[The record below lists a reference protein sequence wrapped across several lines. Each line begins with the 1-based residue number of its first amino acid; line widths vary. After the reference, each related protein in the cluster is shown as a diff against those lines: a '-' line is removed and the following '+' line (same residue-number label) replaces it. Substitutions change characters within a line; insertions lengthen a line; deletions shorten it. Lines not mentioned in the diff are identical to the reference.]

1 MPWQLDPTHSS
12 ISFSGKHMLVATV
25 RGQFRSWQV
34 DANIDEA
41 NLANSNATVRI
52 DATSVDT
59 GVEQRDNHLR
69 SADFFDAENHPE
81 ILFQVKRVEPKGEEY
96 RLVGDLTIRGITRE
110 VALDGEIDGP
120 IDDPWGGKRV
130 GLSAEGKLNRKDWG
144 LDWNVPLS
152 AGGILVSEQIKFT
165 IDAELV
171 KAA

>member
-1 MPWQLDPTHSS
+1 MAWTLDPAHSS

-25 RGQFRSWQV
+25 RGRFLSWEV
-34 DANIDEA
+34 EANIDEK
-41 NLANSNATVRI
+41 NLANSRGTVRI
-52 DATSVDT
+52 DATSLDT

-69 SADFFDAENHPE
+69 SADFFDSENHPE
-81 ILFQVKRVEPKGEEY
+81 IVFQVKRVEPVGEGY
-96 RLVGDLTIRGITRE
+96 RLVGNLTIRGVTHE
-110 VALDGEIDGP
+110 VALSGELDGP

-152 AGGILVSEQIKFT
+152 AGGILVSDQIKFA

-171 KAA
+171 QAA

>member
-1 MPWQLDPTHSS
+1 MAWQLDPTHSS

-34 DANIDEA
+34 DADVDEV
-41 NLANSNATVRI
+41 NLANSTGTVRI
-52 DATSVDT
+52 DASSLDT
-59 GVEQRDNHLR
+59 GVEQRDAHLR
-69 SADFFDAENHPE
+69 SADFFDVTNHPE
-81 ILFQVKRVEPKGEEY
+81 IVFQVKRIEPRGEES
-96 RLVGDLTIRGITRE
+96 RLVGDLTIRGVTHE
-110 VALDGEIDGP
+110 VALEGEINGP

-152 AGGILVSEQIKFT
+152 AGGILVGEQIKIS

>member
-1 MPWQLDPTHSS
+1 MAWQLDPTHSS

-34 DANIDEA
+34 DADVDEA
-41 NLANSNATVRI
+41 NLANSTGTVRI
-52 DATSVDT
+52 DASSLDT

-81 ILFQVKRVEPKGEEY
+81 IVFRLNRIEPKGEES
-96 RLVGDLTIRGITRE
+96 RLVGDLTIRGITHE
-110 VALDGEIDGP
+110 VTLDGEIDGP

-152 AGGILVSEQIKFT
+152 AGGILVSEQIKIS

>member
-1 MPWQLDPTHSS
+1 MAWQLDPTHSS

-34 DANIDEA
+34 DANIDET
-41 NLANSNATVRI
+41 NLANSSGTVRI
-52 DATSVDT
+52 DATSIDT
-59 GVEQRDNHLR
+59 GVEQRDAHLR
-69 SADFFDAENHPE
+69 SADFFDVANHPE
-81 ILFQVKRVEPKGEEY
+81 ILFRIIRVEPKGEEY
-96 RLVGDLTIRGITRE
+96 RLIGDLTIRGVAHE
-110 VALDGEIDGP
+110 VALEGEINGP

-152 AGGILVSEQIKFT
+152 AGGILVGEQIKIS

-171 KAA
+171 KAV

>member
-1 MPWQLDPTHSS
+1 MAWQLDPTHSS

-25 RGQFRSWQV
+25 RGHFRSWQV
-34 DANIDEA
+34 DADVDET
-41 NLANSNATVRI
+41 NLANSKGTVRI
-52 DATSVDT
+52 DATSLDT

-69 SADFFDAENHPE
+69 STDFFDTEHHPQ
-81 ILFQVKRVEPKGEEY
+81 ILFQVKRIEPNSHGA

-110 VALDGEIDGP
+110 VTMDGEVDGP
-120 IDDPWGGKRV
+120 IDDPWGGKRI

-152 AGGILVSEQIKFT
+152 AGGILVGEQIKIT